1 MTAHPRSIT
10 RAMQDAHGLTTELP
24 SGAAHVAFSLD
35 GAERMRAWL
44 EAYPA
49 WEAGVDGLEDA
60 E

>member
-1 MTAHPRSIT
+1 MTQHDTFAFD
-10 RAMQDAHGLTTELP
+10 AAHGLTTELP
-24 SGAAHVAFSLD
+24 SGAVHVAFSLD

-49 WEAGVDGLEDA
+49 WEAAVDGWEDA